1 MITMDDFTQTLIHYK
16 IAIVLLVLIIIFA
29 FEKIKPIVQSKAQ
42 RFRIRNNLGLW
53 SINSI
58 LSLLIIL
65 PLAQLGS
72 QNALGWRPQNFPF
85 GAELVINLLLLDFLI
100 YWWHRANHE
109 IKFLWKFHEVH
120 HLDQFLDLT
129 TSIRFHFGEVLL
141 SSGFRLIAI
150 ILFDISFSSI
160 VIFEMLV
167 LISSGFHHSNIKISE
182 KWDDWFSILIVTPS
196 IHGTHHHAI
205 QKDTDSN
212 YSTIL
217 SCWDVIFR
225 SRNRKRRKAN
235 SAIGV
240 ENKNDSGVFGLLIRP
255 FIKEK

>member
-1 MITMDDFTQTLIHYK
+1 MDDFTQTLIHYK

-100 YWWHRANHE
+100 YWWVEPTMILNFYGSFM
-109 IKFLWKFHEVH
+109 KF
-120 HLDQFLDLT
+120 
-129 TSIRFHFGEVLL
+129 
-141 SSGFRLIAI
+141 I
-150 ILFDISFSSI
+150 I
-160 VIFEMLV
+160 
-167 LISSGFHHSNIKISE
+167 
-182 KWDDWFSILIVTPS
+182 
-196 IHGTHHHAI
+196 
-205 QKDTDSN
+205 
-212 YSTIL
+212 
-217 SCWDVIFR
+217 
-225 SRNRKRRKAN
+225 
-235 SAIGV
+235 
-240 ENKNDSGVFGLLIRP
+240 
-255 FIKEK
+255 

>member
-42 RFRIRNNLGLW
+42 RFQIRNNLGLW

-58 LSLLIIL
+58 LSLIIIFL

-72 QNALGWRPQNFPF
+72 QNVLGWRPQNFPF
-85 GAELVINLLLLDFLI
+85 EAELVINLLLLDFLI

-120 HLDQFLDLT
+120 HLDQSLDLT

-182 KWDDWFSILIVTPS
+182 KWDD
-196 IHGTHHHAI
+196 
-205 QKDTDSN
+205 
-212 YSTIL
+212 
-217 SCWDVIFR
+217 
-225 SRNRKRRKAN
+225 
-235 SAIGV
+235 
-240 ENKNDSGVFGLLIRP
+240 
-255 FIKEK
+255 